1 MPLRHA
7 AEGADKDRTGLGELE
22 MATITSRYLTQI
34 QDVADGE
41 TLISVRGVRKWFPV
55 NTGFLSS
62 LLYKQELYVRAV
74 DGVTFDIKKGEILVL
89 AGESGCGKT
98 TTGRCILYLET
109 PTDGQIAYAGVDL
122 ATLDSNEMKELRK
135 RMQITFQDP
144 YESLNPK
151 QSIFSIVS
159 EPLVIHRLPLSPSQR
174 RQRVLE
180 ILENVSLT
188 PPEDYIDRYPH
199 ELSGGQRQRISVA
212 RALILHP
219 QFMVADEPVS
229 MLDVSIRAEILNL
242 LMKLRKDLGLTYLFI
257 THDLAVA
264 TYIADRIAIMYLG
277 KIVEIGPA
285 HEVAFSPEH
294 PYTRALISAVPS
306 GDPTIKRRMESL
318 KGEPPSPINVPP
330 GCRFHPRCP
339 YAQEICVR
347 EVPDE
352 RDMCDGHFVAC
363 HFAGELGASPVA

>member
-1 MPLRHA
+1 MTVDKLKA
-7 AEGADKDRTGLGELE
+7 LAGSADIR
-22 MATITSRYLTQI
+22 
-34 QDVADGE
+34 DGE
-41 TLISVRGVRKWFPV
+41 PLISVKNMRKWFPV

-62 LLYKQELYVRAV
+62 LLYKQELYVKAV
-74 DGVTFDIKKGEILVL
+74 DGVSFDVIKGEVLVL

-98 TTGRCILYLET
+98 TTGRCVLHLEI
-109 PTDGQIAYAGVDL
+109 PTDGDVIYAGSNL
-122 ATLDSNEMKELRK
+122 STLDRNEIKELRK

-151 QSIFSIVS
+151 QSIFSIVE
-159 EPLVIHRLPLSPSQR
+159 EPLLVHKIPLSPSQR
-174 RQRVLE
+174 RERVLE
-180 ILENVSLT
+180 ALESVALT
-188 PPEDYIDRYPH
+188 PAEDYIDRYPH

-219 QFMVADEPVS
+219 EFMVADEPVS

-242 LMKLRKDLGLTYLFI
+242 LLTLREELGLTYLFI

-277 KIVEIGPA
+277 KIMEIGPA
-285 HEVAFSPEH
+285 HDIAFTPLH

-306 GDPTIKRRMESL
+306 GDPTVKRRVESL
-318 KGEPPSPINVPP
+318 KGEPPSPINVPS

-347 EVPDE
+347 EIPEDRNIGE
-352 RDMCDGHFVAC
+352 GHFVAC
-363 HFAGELGASPVA
+363 HFAGELPEVQL

>member
-1 MPLRHA
+1 MTVDESSIFQQSA
-7 AEGADKDRTGLGELE
+7 N
-22 MATITSRYLTQI
+22 I
-34 QDVADGE
+34 QDGE
-41 TLISVRGVRKWFPV
+41 PLIKVRNLRKWFPV

-62 LLYKQELYVRAV
+62 ILYKQELYVKAI
-74 DGVTFDIKKGEILVL
+74 DGVTFDIVKGEVLVL

-98 TTGRCILYLET
+98 TTGRCILYLEI
-109 PTDGQIAYAGVDL
+109 PTDGQVVYAGRDL
-122 ATLDSNEMKELRK
+122 ATLDRNEIKELRR

-151 QSIFSIVS
+151 QSIYSIIS
-159 EPLVIHRLPLSPSQR
+159 EPLTVHKIPLSVIEKKK
-174 RQRVLE
+174 RVLE
-180 ILENVSLT
+180 AMESVALI
-188 PPEDYIDRYPH
+188 PAEDYIDRYPH

-219 QFMVADEPVS
+219 EFMVADEPVS

-242 LMKLRKDLGLTYLFI
+242 LLDIREKFGLTYLFI

-264 TYIADRIAIMYLG
+264 TYIADRIGIMYLG
-277 KIVEIGPA
+277 KVMEIGPS
-285 HEVAFSPEH
+285 HEVAFNPLH

-306 GDPTIKRRMESL
+306 GDPTVKRRAESL

-339 YAQEICVR
+339 YAQEICMR
-347 EVPDE
+347 EIPED
-352 RDMCDGHFVAC
+352 RDMGEGHFVAC
-363 HFAGELGASPVA
+363 HFAGELGDSSQF

>member
-1 MPLRHA
+1 MA
-7 AEGADKDRTGLGELE
+7 ATS
-22 MATITSRYLTQI
+22 SRYLTQV
-34 QDVADGE
+34 QEVSEGD
-41 TLISVRGVRKWFPV
+41 TLIAVRGVRKWFPV

-74 DGVTFDIKKGEILVL
+74 DGITFDIKKGEILVL

-109 PTDGQIAYAGVDL
+109 PTDGQVVYAGVDL
-122 ATLDSNEMKELRK
+122 ATLDRNEMKEIRK

-159 EPLVIHRLPLSPSQR
+159 EPLTVHKIPSTPSQR
-174 RQRVLE
+174 RERVLE
-180 ILENVSLT
+180 VLESVALT
-188 PPEDYIDRYPH
+188 PSEDYIDRYPH

-242 LMKLRKDLGLTYLFI
+242 LLKLRKDLGLTYLFI

-277 KIVEIGPA
+277 KVVEIGPA
-285 HEVAFSPEH
+285 HDVAFSPEH

-306 GDPTIKRRMESL
+306 GDPTVKRRVESL

-347 EVPDE
+347 EVPDD
-352 RDMCDGHFVAC
+352 RDMGDGHYVAC
-363 HFAGELGASPVA
+363 HFAGELGGSPVV

>member
-1 MPLRHA
+1 MTANESSVFQHSADIREGEPLI
-7 AEGADKDRTGLGELE
+7 E
-22 MATITSRYLTQI
+22 
-34 QDVADGE
+34 
-41 TLISVRGVRKWFPV
+41 VRNLRKWFPV

-62 LLYKQELYVRAV
+62 ILYKQELFVKAV
-74 DGVTFDIKKGEILVL
+74 DGITFDIVKGEILVL

-109 PTDGQIAYAGVDL
+109 PSDGNVVYAGRDL
-122 ATLDSNEMKELRK
+122 ATLDRNEIKELRR

-151 QSIFSIVS
+151 KSIYSIVS
-159 EPLVIHRLPLSPSQR
+159 EPLTVHKIPLTPSQK

-180 ILENVSLT
+180 AMESVALV
-188 PPEDYIDRYPH
+188 PAEDYIDRYPH

-219 QFMVADEPVS
+219 EFMVADEPVS
-229 MLDVSIRAEILNL
+229 MLDVSIRADILNL
-242 LMKLRKDLGLTYLFI
+242 LLDIREEYALTYLFI

-264 TYIADRIAIMYLG
+264 TYIADRIGIMYLG
-277 KIVEIGPA
+277 KVMEIGPA
-285 HEVAFSPEH
+285 HEVAFNPMH

-306 GDPTIKRRMESL
+306 GDPTVKRRVESL

-347 EVPDE
+347 ELPED
-352 RDMCDGHFVAC
+352 RDMGEGHFVAC
-363 HFAGELGASPVA
+363 HFAGELGDAPSF

>member
-1 MPLRHA
+1 MMTIDESRVLQ
-7 AEGADKDRTGLGELE
+7 GSDDIKDG
-22 MATITSRYLTQI
+22 
-34 QDVADGE
+34 D
-41 TLISVRGVRKWFPV
+41 TLIAVRNMRKWFAV

-62 LLYKQELYVRAV
+62 MLYKQELFVKAV
-74 DGVTFDIKKGEILVL
+74 DGVTFDIKKGEVLVL

-98 TTGRCILYLET
+98 TTGRCVLHLEI
-109 PTDGQIAYAGVDL
+109 PTDGDVIYAGQNL
-122 ATLDSNEMKELRK
+122 ATLDRNEIKELRK

-151 QSIFSIVS
+151 QSIFSIVQ
-159 EPLVIHRLPLSPSQR
+159 EPLMVHKIPLSPSQR

-180 ILENVSLT
+180 AMESVALT
-188 PPEDYIDRYPH
+188 PAEDYIDRYPH

-219 QFMVADEPVS
+219 EFMVADEPVS

-242 LMKLRKDLGLTYLFI
+242 LLNLREELGLTYLFI

-277 KIVEIGPA
+277 KVMELGPA
-285 HEVAFSPEH
+285 HDVAFTPLH

-306 GDPTIKRRMESL
+306 GDPTVKRRTESL
-318 KGEPPSPINVPP
+318 KGEPPSPINVPS

-347 EVPDE
+347 EIPDD
-352 RDMCDGHFVAC
+352 RDMGDGHIVAC
-363 HFAGELGASPVA
+363 HFAGELPEVRL

>member
-1 MPLRHA
+1 MMTVDKTEA
-7 AEGADKDRTGLGELE
+7 IEGSGVIR
-22 MATITSRYLTQI
+22 
-34 QDVADGE
+34 DGE
-41 TLISVRGVRKWFPV
+41 TLVSLKNMRKWFPV

-62 LLYKQELYVRAV
+62 LLYKQELFVKAV
-74 DGVTFDIKKGEILVL
+74 DGVTFDIIKGEVLVL

-98 TTGRCILYLET
+98 TTGRCVLHLEI
-109 PTDGQIAYAGVDL
+109 PTDGDVIYAGQNL
-122 ATLDSNEMKELRK
+122 GTLDRNEIKELRR

-151 QSIFSIVS
+151 QSIFSIVE
-159 EPLVIHRLPLSPSQR
+159 EPLLVHKIPLTPSQR
-174 RQRVLE
+174 RERVLE
-180 ILENVSLT
+180 ALESVALIPS
-188 PPEDYIDRYPH
+188 EDYIDRFPH

-219 QFMVADEPVS
+219 EFMVADEPVS

-242 LMKLRKDLGLTYLFI
+242 LLTLRDELGLTYLFI

-264 TYIADRIAIMYLG
+264 TYIADRIGIMYLG
-277 KIVEIGPA
+277 KIMEIGPA
-285 HEVAFSPEH
+285 HEVAFNPHH

-306 GDPTIKRRMESL
+306 GDPTVKRRVESL
-318 KGEPPSPINVPP
+318 KGEPPSPINVPS

-347 EVPDE
+347 EIPED
-352 RDMCDGHFVAC
+352 RDMGEGHFVAC
-363 HFAGELGASPVA
+363 HFAGELPETHL

>member
-1 MPLRHA
+1 MRESSF
-7 AEGADKDRTGLGELE
+7 AEDARAIREGD
-22 MATITSRYLTQI
+22 
-34 QDVADGE
+34 
-41 TLISVRGVRKWFPV
+41 TLVKVRGLRKWFPV

-62 LLYKQELYVRAV
+62 LLYKQELFVKAV
-74 DGVTFDIKKGEILVL
+74 DGLTFDIKKGEVLVL

-98 TTGRCILYLET
+98 TTGRCILYLES
-109 PTDGQIAYAGVDL
+109 PTDGLVTYADQDL
-122 ATLDSNEMKELRK
+122 GALDRNEMKELRK

-151 QSIFSIVS
+151 QSIYGIVS
-159 EPLVIHRLPLSPSQR
+159 EPLVVHKIPLTPSQKR
-174 RQRVLE
+174 ERVLE
-180 ILENVSLT
+180 ALESVALT
-188 PPEDYIDRYPH
+188 PAIDYIDRYPH

-219 QFMVADEPVS
+219 DFMVADEPVS

-242 LMKLRKDLGLTYLFI
+242 LLELREELGLTYLFI

-264 TYIADRIAIMYLG
+264 TYIAHRIGIMYLG
-277 KIVEIGPA
+277 KLMELGPS
-285 HEVAFSPEH
+285 HEVAFNPLH

-306 GDPTIKRRMESL
+306 GDPTVKRRVESL

-347 EVPDE
+347 EVPED
-352 RDMCDGHFVAC
+352 RDMGDEHVVAC
-363 HFAGELGASPVA
+363 HFAGELPEIEIT

>member
-1 MPLRHA
+1 M
-7 AEGADKDRTGLGELE
+7 
-22 MATITSRYLTQI
+22 TI
-34 QDVADGE
+34 DE
-41 TLISVRGVRKWFPV
+41 RGVITQSTVSEGDALIQVRNMRKWFPV

-62 LLYKQELYVRAV
+62 LLYKQELFVRAV
-74 DGVTFDIKKGEILVL
+74 DGVSFDINKGEVLVL

-98 TTGRCILYLET
+98 TTGRCVLYLEA
-109 PTDGQIAYAGVDL
+109 PTDGHVVYAGQNL
-122 ATLDSNEMKELRK
+122 STLDRQEIKELRK
-135 RMQITFQDP
+135 KMQITFQDP

-159 EPLVIHRLPLSPSQR
+159 EPLTVHKLPLTPSQR
-174 RQRVLE
+174 RKRVLE
-180 ILENVSLT
+180 ALESVAIT
-188 PPEDYIDRYPH
+188 PADDYIDRYPH

-219 QFMVADEPVS
+219 EFMVADEPVS

-242 LMKLRKDLGLTYLFI
+242 LLKLREDLGLTYLFI

-285 HEVAFSPEH
+285 HGVAFTPLH

-306 GDPTIKRRMESL
+306 GDPTVKKRVESL

-347 EVPDE
+347 EVPED
-352 RDMCDGHFVAC
+352 RDMGDNHVVAC
-363 HFAGELGASPVA
+363 HFAGELGDAPM

>member
-1 MPLRHA
+1 M
-7 AEGADKDRTGLGELE
+7 
-22 MATITSRYLTQI
+22 TIRESRYLAYAKE
-34 QDVADGE
+34 VAPGE
-41 TLISVRGVRKWFPV
+41 PLIEVKGMKKWFPV

-62 LLYKQELYVRAV
+62 LLYKQELYVKAV

-98 TTGRCILYLET
+98 TTGRCVLYLEP
-109 PTDGQIAYAGVDL
+109 PTEGNVFYAGINL
-122 ATLDSNEMKELRK
+122 GELDRNEMKELRK

-151 QSIFSIVS
+151 QSIYGIVS
-159 EPLVIHRLPLSPSQR
+159 EPLTVHKIPLTPSQR
-174 RQRVLE
+174 RERVLE
-180 ILENVSLT
+180 ALENVALT

-199 ELSGGQRQRISVA
+199 ELSGGQRQRISIA

-219 QFMVADEPVS
+219 EFMVADEPVS

-242 LMKLRKDLGLTYLFI
+242 LLKLREELGLTYLFI

-264 TYIADRIAIMYLG
+264 TYIADRIGIMYLG
-277 KIVEIGPA
+277 KIMEIGPA
-285 HEVAFSPEH
+285 HDVAFNPQH

-306 GDPTIKRRMESL
+306 GDPTVKRRVESL

-339 YAQEICVR
+339 YAQDICAR
-347 EVPDE
+347 EMPEE
-352 RDMCDGHFVAC
+352 RDMGNGHFVAC
-363 HFAGELGASPVA
+363 HFAGELGELEL

>member
-1 MPLRHA
+1 MMTIDESRIL
-7 AEGADKDRTGLGELE
+7 EGSED
-22 MATITSRYLTQI
+22 I
-34 QDVADGE
+34 QDGE
-41 TLISVRGVRKWFPV
+41 TLISVKNMRKWFPV

-62 LLYKQELYVRAV
+62 MLYKQELYVKAV
-74 DGVTFDIKKGEILVL
+74 DGISFDIIKGEVLVI

-98 TTGRCILYLET
+98 TAGRCILHLET
-109 PTDGQIAYAGVDL
+109 PTDGDVIYAGQNL
-122 ATLDSNEMKELRK
+122 ATLDRNEIKELRK

-151 QSIFSIVS
+151 QSIFSIVE
-159 EPLVIHRLPLSPSQR
+159 EPLLVHKIPLTPSQR

-180 ILENVSLT
+180 SLESVAIT
-188 PPEDYIDRYPH
+188 PAEDYIDRYPH
-199 ELSGGQRQRISVA
+199 ELSGGQRQRSSVA

-219 QFMVADEPVS
+219 EFMVADEPVS

-242 LMKLRKDLGLTYLFI
+242 LLTLREELGLTYMFI

-264 TYIADRIAIMYLG
+264 TYIADRIGIMYLG
-277 KIVEIGPA
+277 KMVEIGPA
-285 HEVAFSPEH
+285 HEVAFNSMH

-306 GDPTIKRRMESL
+306 GDPTVKRRVESL
-318 KGEPPSPINVPP
+318 KGEPPSPINVPS

-347 EVPDE
+347 EIPED
-352 RDMCDGHFVAC
+352 RDMGEGHFVQC
-363 HFAGELGASPVA
+363 HFAGELPDAQL

>member
-1 MPLRHA
+1 MTFD
-7 AEGADKDRTGLGELE
+7 ESTILGRSDH
-22 MATITSRYLTQI
+22 IK
-34 QDVADGE
+34 DGE
-41 TLISVRGVRKWFPV
+41 PLVQIRNMAKWFPV

-62 LLYKQELYVRAV
+62 LLYKQELYVKAV
-74 DGVTFDIKKGEILVL
+74 DGVTFDIFKGEVLVI

-98 TTGRCILYLET
+98 TTGRCILHLEL
-109 PTDGQIAYAGVDL
+109 PTDGTVIYAGQDL
-122 ATLDSNEMKELRK
+122 SALDRNEMKELRK

-151 QSIFSIVS
+151 QSISSIVE
-159 EPLVIHRLPLSPSQR
+159 EPITVHKIPLSPSQR
-174 RQRVLE
+174 RQRVIEALE
-180 ILENVSLT
+180 SVAMY
-188 PPEDYIDRYPH
+188 PAEDFIDRYPH

-219 QFMVADEPVS
+219 EFMVADEPVS

-242 LMKLRKDLGLTYLFI
+242 LLQLRKELGLTYLFI

-264 TYIADRIAIMYLG
+264 TYIADRIGIMYLG

-285 HEVAFSPEH
+285 HDVAFEPLH

-306 GDPTIKRRMESL
+306 GDPTVKRRVESL

-347 EVPDE
+347 EMPED
-352 RDMCDGHFVAC
+352 RDMGEGHFVAC
-363 HFAGELGASPVA
+363 HFAGELGDAPPM

>member
-1 MPLRHA
+1 MTIEDRSEVLEQSSHIRAGEPL
-7 AEGADKDRTGLGELE
+7 
-22 MATITSRYLTQI
+22 I
-34 QDVADGE
+34 Q
-41 TLISVRGVRKWFPV
+41 VRNMRKWFPV

-62 LLYKQELYVRAV
+62 LLYKQELFVKAV
-74 DGVTFDIKKGEILVL
+74 DGVSFDIYKGEVLVL

-98 TTGRCILYLET
+98 TTGRCVIHLEI
-109 PTDGQIAYAGVDL
+109 PTDGQVVYAGLDL
-122 ATLDSNEMKELRK
+122 SNLDRNELKELRK

-151 QSIFSIVS
+151 QSIASIVE
-159 EPLVIHRLPLSPSQR
+159 EPITVHRIPLTPSQR
-174 RQRVLE
+174 RERVLE
-180 ILENVSLT
+180 ALESVALT
-188 PPEDYIDRYPH
+188 PAEDYIDRYPH

-219 QFMVADEPVS
+219 EFMVADEPVS

-242 LMKLRKDLGLTYLFI
+242 LLQLREELGLTYMFI

-277 KIVEIGPA
+277 KIMEIGPA
-285 HEVAFSPEH
+285 HEVAFNPYH

-306 GDPTIKRRMESL
+306 GDPTVKRRVESL

-347 EVPDE
+347 EIPED
-352 RDMCDGHFVAC
+352 RDMGDGHYVAC
-363 HFAGELGASPVA
+363 HFAGELGDAPPM

>member
-1 MPLRHA
+1 M
-7 AEGADKDRTGLGELE
+7 
-22 MATITSRYLTQI
+22 MTIDESRVLSGSEDI
-34 QDVADGE
+34 QDGE
-41 TLISVRGVRKWFPV
+41 TLITVRNMRKWFPV

-62 LLYKQELYVRAV
+62 MLYRQELFVKAV
-74 DGVTFDIKKGEILVL
+74 DGVSFDVIKGEVLVL

-98 TTGRCILYLET
+98 TTGRCILHLEI
-109 PTDGQIAYAGVDL
+109 PTDGDVAYAGQNL
-122 ATLDSNEMKELRK
+122 ATLDRNEIKELRK

-151 QSIFSIVS
+151 QSIFSIVE
-159 EPLVIHRLPLSPSQR
+159 EPLLVHKIPLTPSQR

-180 ILENVSLT
+180 ALESVALT
-188 PPEDYIDRYPH
+188 PAEDYIDRYPH

-219 QFMVADEPVS
+219 EFMVADEPVS

-242 LMKLRKDLGLTYLFI
+242 LLTLREELGLTYLFI

-264 TYIADRIAIMYLG
+264 TYIADRIGIMYLG
-277 KIVEIGPA
+277 KIMEIGPA
-285 HEVAFSPEH
+285 HEVAFNPMH

-306 GDPTIKRRMESL
+306 GDPTVKRRVESL
-318 KGEPPSPINVPP
+318 KGEPPSPINVPS

-347 EVPDE
+347 EIPED
-352 RDMCDGHFVAC
+352 RDMGEGHFVAC
-363 HFAGELGASPVA
+363 HFAGELPEAQL

>member
-1 MPLRHA
+1 MMTIDESRVL
-7 AEGADKDRTGLGELE
+7 EG
-22 MATITSRYLTQI
+22 SS
-34 QDVADGE
+34 DVREGE
-41 TLISVRGVRKWFPV
+41 TLISVRGMRKWFPV

-62 LLYKQELYVRAV
+62 MLYKQELYVKAV
-74 DGVTFDIKKGEILVL
+74 DGISFDIIKGEVLVL

-98 TTGRCILYLET
+98 TTGRCILHLEI
-109 PTDGQIAYAGVDL
+109 PTDGDVVYAGQNLSTMDR
-122 ATLDSNEMKELRK
+122 NEIKGLRK

-151 QSIFSIVS
+151 QSIYSIVE
-159 EPLVIHRLPLSPSQR
+159 EPLLVHKIPLSPSQR
-174 RQRVLE
+174 RQRVIEALE
-180 ILENVSLT
+180 SVAIV
-188 PPEDYIDRYPH
+188 PAEDFIDRYPH

-219 QFMVADEPVS
+219 EFMVADEPVS

-242 LMKLRKDLGLTYLFI
+242 LLNLREELGLTYLFI

-264 TYIADRIAIMYLG
+264 TYIADRIGIMYLG
-277 KIVEIGPA
+277 KIVELGPA
-285 HEVAFSPEH
+285 HEVAFNPLH

-306 GDPTIKRRMESL
+306 GDPTVKRRVESL
-318 KGEPPSPINVPP
+318 KGEPPSPINVPS

-347 EVPDE
+347 EIPED
-352 RDMCDGHFVAC
+352 RDMSEGHIVAC
-363 HFAGELGASPVA
+363 HFAGELPEAQL

>member
-1 MPLRHA
+1 MMTIDQTRLL
-7 AEGADKDRTGLGELE
+7 EGSSD
-22 MATITSRYLTQI
+22 I
-34 QDVADGE
+34 QDGE
-41 TLISVRGVRKWFPV
+41 TLIAVRNLRKWFPV

-62 LLYKQELYVRAV
+62 MLYRQELYVKAV
-74 DGVTFDIKKGEILVL
+74 DGASFDIIKGEVLVL

-98 TTGRCILYLET
+98 TTGRCVLHLEI
-109 PTDGQIAYAGVDL
+109 PTDGDVIYAGQNL
-122 ATLDSNEMKELRK
+122 ATLDRNEIKELRK

-151 QSIFSIVS
+151 QSVFSIVE
-159 EPLVIHRLPLSPSQR
+159 EPLLVHKVPLSPSQR

-180 ILENVSLT
+180 ALESVALT
-188 PPEDYIDRYPH
+188 PAEDYIDRYPH

-219 QFMVADEPVS
+219 EFMVADEPVS

-242 LMKLRKDLGLTYLFI
+242 LLTLREELGLTYLFI

-264 TYIADRIAIMYLG
+264 TYIADRIGIMYLG
-277 KIVEIGPA
+277 KIMEIGPA
-285 HEVAFSPEH
+285 HEVAFNPMH

-306 GDPTIKRRMESL
+306 GDPTVKRRVESL
-318 KGEPPSPINVPP
+318 KGEPPSPINVPT

-347 EVPDE
+347 EIPED
-352 RDMCDGHFVAC
+352 RDMGEGHFVAC
-363 HFAGELGASPVA
+363 HFAGELPEAQL

>member
-1 MPLRHA
+1 MTVDKLKA
-7 AEGADKDRTGLGELE
+7 LAGSADIR
-22 MATITSRYLTQI
+22 
-34 QDVADGE
+34 DGE
-41 TLISVRGVRKWFPV
+41 PLISVKNMRKWFPV

-62 LLYKQELYVRAV
+62 LLYKQELYVKAV
-74 DGVTFDIKKGEILVL
+74 DGVSFDVIKGEVLVL

-98 TTGRCILYLET
+98 TTGRCVLHLEI
-109 PTDGQIAYAGVDL
+109 PTDGDVIYAGSNL
-122 ATLDSNEMKELRK
+122 STLDRNEIKELRK

-151 QSIFSIVS
+151 QSIFSIVE
-159 EPLVIHRLPLSPSQR
+159 EPLLVHKIPLSPSQR
-174 RQRVLE
+174 RERVLE
-180 ILENVSLT
+180 ALESVALT
-188 PPEDYIDRYPH
+188 PAEDYIDRYPH

-219 QFMVADEPVS
+219 EFMVADEPVS

-242 LMKLRKDLGLTYLFI
+242 LLTLREELGLTYLFI

-264 TYIADRIAIMYLG
+264 TYIADRIGIMYLG
-277 KIVEIGPA
+277 KIMEIGPA
-285 HEVAFSPEH
+285 HDVAFTPLH

-306 GDPTIKRRMESL
+306 GDPTVKRRVESL
-318 KGEPPSPINVPP
+318 KGEPPSPINVPT

-347 EVPDE
+347 EIPEDRNIGE
-352 RDMCDGHFVAC
+352 GHFVAC
-363 HFAGELGASPVA
+363 HFAGELPEVQL

>member
-1 MPLRHA
+1 MTTEESKVLAGSVDIR
-7 AEGADKDRTGLGELE
+7 
-22 MATITSRYLTQI
+22 
-34 QDVADGE
+34 DGE
-41 TLISVRGVRKWFPV
+41 TLIAVRNMRKWFPV

-62 LLYKQELYVRAV
+62 MLYKQELFVKAV
-74 DGVTFDIKKGEILVL
+74 DGVSFDIIKGEVLVL

-98 TTGRCILYLET
+98 TTGRCILHLEI
-109 PTDGQIAYAGVDL
+109 PTDGDVTYAGSNL
-122 ATLDSNEMKELRK
+122 ATLDRNEIKELRK

-151 QSIFSIVS
+151 QSIFSIVE
-159 EPLVIHRLPLSPSQR
+159 EPLLVHKVPLTPSQR
-174 RQRVLE
+174 RKRVLE
-180 ILENVSLT
+180 SLESVALT
-188 PPEDYIDRYPH
+188 PAEDYIDRYPH

-219 QFMVADEPVS
+219 EFMVADEPVS

-242 LMKLRKDLGLTYLFI
+242 LLTLREELGLTYLFI

-264 TYIADRIAIMYLG
+264 TYIADRIGIMYLG
-277 KIVEIGPA
+277 KIMEIGPA
-285 HEVAFSPEH
+285 HEVAFNPMH

-306 GDPTIKRRMESL
+306 GDPTVKRRLESL
-318 KGEPPSPINVPP
+318 KGEPPSPINVPT

-347 EVPDE
+347 EIPED
-352 RDMCDGHFVAC
+352 RDMGESHFVAC
-363 HFAGELGASPVA
+363 HFAGELPEVRL

>member
-1 MPLRHA
+1 MTIDESRVL
-7 AEGADKDRTGLGELE
+7 EGSSDIR
-22 MATITSRYLTQI
+22 
-34 QDVADGE
+34 DGE
-41 TLISVRGVRKWFPV
+41 TIIAVKNMRKWFPV

-62 LLYKQELYVRAV
+62 MLYKQELFVKAV
-74 DGVTFDIKKGEILVL
+74 DGVTFDIIKGEVLVL

-98 TTGRCILYLET
+98 TTGRCILHLEI
-109 PTDGQIAYAGVDL
+109 PTDGDVIYAGQSL
-122 ATLDSNEMKELRK
+122 STLDRNEIKELRK

-151 QSIFSIVS
+151 QSIFSIVE
-159 EPLVIHRLPLSPSQR
+159 EPLLVHKIPLSPSQR

-180 ILENVSLT
+180 ALESVALT
-188 PPEDYIDRYPH
+188 PAEDYIDRYPH

-219 QFMVADEPVS
+219 EFMVADEPVS

-242 LMKLRKDLGLTYLFI
+242 LLNLREELGLTYLFI

-277 KIVEIGPA
+277 KIMELGPA
-285 HEVAFSPEH
+285 HEVAFNPLH

-306 GDPTIKRRMESL
+306 GDPTVKRRVESL
-318 KGEPPSPINVPP
+318 KGEPPSPINVPS

-347 EVPDE
+347 EVPED
-352 RDMCDGHFVAC
+352 RDLGEGHIVAC
-363 HFAGELGASPVA
+363 HFAGELPEAQL

>member
-1 MPLRHA
+1 MTV
-7 AEGADKDRTGLGELE
+7 DKVQVLQGSDD
-22 MATITSRYLTQI
+22 IK
-34 QDVADGE
+34 DGE
-41 TLISVRGVRKWFPV
+41 TLISVQNMRKWFPV

-62 LLYKQELYVRAV
+62 LLYKQELFVKAV
-74 DGVTFDIKKGEILVL
+74 DGITFDIIKGEVLVL

-98 TTGRCILYLET
+98 TTGRCVLHLEV
-109 PTDGQIAYAGVDL
+109 PTDGDIIYAGQNL
-122 ATLDSNEMKELRK
+122 STLDRNELKELRK

-151 QSIFSIVS
+151 QTIFSIIE
-159 EPLVIHRLPLSPSQR
+159 EPLLVHKIPLAPSQR

-180 ILENVSLT
+180 ALESVALT
-188 PPEDYIDRYPH
+188 PAEDYIDRFPH

-219 QFMVADEPVS
+219 EFMVADEPVS

-242 LMKLRKDLGLTYLFI
+242 LLTLREELGLTYLFI

-264 TYIADRIAIMYLG
+264 TYIADRIGIMYLG
-277 KIVEIGPA
+277 KIMEIGPS
-285 HEVAFSPEH
+285 HDVAFTPLH

-306 GDPTIKRRMESL
+306 GDPTVKRRVESL

-347 EVPDE
+347 EIPED
-352 RDMCDGHFVAC
+352 RDMGNGHFVAC
-363 HFAGELGASPVA
+363 HFAGELPEVQL

>member
-1 MPLRHA
+1 MVTESYKILEQTSEIRIGEPLIRVNN
-7 AEGADKDRTGLGELE
+7 
-22 MATITSRYLTQI
+22 M
-34 QDVADGE
+34 
-41 TLISVRGVRKWFPV
+41 RKWFPV

-62 LLYKQELYVRAV
+62 LLYKQNLFVKAV
-74 DGVTFDIKKGEILVL
+74 DGVSFDILKGEIIVL

-98 TTGRCILYLET
+98 TTGRCILYLEE
-109 PTDGQIAYAGVDL
+109 PTDGQVLYAGDDL
-122 ATLDSNEMKELRK
+122 ATLDRNEMKELRRK
-135 RMQITFQDP
+135 MQITFQDP

-151 QSIFSIVS
+151 QSVFGTVS
-159 EPLVIHRLPLSPSQR
+159 EPLSVHKIPLNRREQR
-174 RQRVLE
+174 ERVSE
-180 ILENVSLT
+180 ALENVAMT
-188 PPEDYIDRYPH
+188 PAEDFIDRYPH

-219 QFMVADEPVS
+219 EFMVADEPVS

-242 LMKLRKDLGLTYLFI
+242 LLDLREELSLTYLFI

-277 KIVEIGPA
+277 KIVELGDA
-285 HEVAFSPEH
+285 RDVAFNAQH

-306 GDPTIKRRMESL
+306 GDPTVKRRVESL

-347 EVPDE
+347 EIPAD
-352 RDMCDGHFVAC
+352 RDMGDGHIVAC
-363 HFAGELGASPVA
+363 HFAGELPETSSI

>member
-1 MPLRHA
+1 MTV
-7 AEGADKDRTGLGELE
+7 DK
-22 MATITSRYLTQI
+22 SRVLAGSV
-34 QDVADGE
+34 DVKDGE
-41 TLISVRGVRKWFPV
+41 TLIAVKNMRKWFPV

-62 LLYKQELYVRAV
+62 MLYKQELFVKAV
-74 DGVTFDIKKGEILVL
+74 DGITFDIIKGEVLVL

-98 TTGRCILYLET
+98 TTGRCILHLEL
-109 PTDGQIAYAGVDL
+109 PTDGDVIYAGQNL
-122 ATLDSNEMKELRK
+122 STLDRNEIKELRR

-151 QSIFSIVS
+151 QSIFSIVE
-159 EPLVIHRLPLSPSQR
+159 EPLLVHKIPLSPSQR
-174 RQRVLE
+174 RLRVLE
-180 ILENVSLT
+180 AMESVALT
-188 PPEDYIDRYPH
+188 PAEDYIDRYPH

-219 QFMVADEPVS
+219 EFMVADEPVS

-242 LMKLRKDLGLTYLFI
+242 LLTLREELGLTYLFI

-264 TYIADRIAIMYLG
+264 TYIADRIGIMYLG
-277 KIVEIGPA
+277 KIMEIGPA
-285 HEVAFSPEH
+285 HDVAFSPMH

-306 GDPTIKRRMESL
+306 GDPTVKRRVESL
-318 KGEPPSPINVPP
+318 KGEPPSPINVPS

-347 EVPDE
+347 EVPED
-352 RDMCDGHFVAC
+352 RDVGNGHFVAC
-363 HFAGELGASPVA
+363 HFAGELPEVQL

>member
-1 MPLRHA
+1 MTV
-7 AEGADKDRTGLGELE
+7 DKSRVLTG
-22 MATITSRYLTQI
+22 SV
-34 QDVADGE
+34 DVKDGE
-41 TLISVRGVRKWFPV
+41 TLIAVKNMRKWFPV

-62 LLYKQELYVRAV
+62 MLYKQELFVKAV
-74 DGVTFDIKKGEILVL
+74 DGITFDIIKGEVLVL

-98 TTGRCILYLET
+98 TTGRCILHLEL
-109 PTDGQIAYAGVDL
+109 PTDGDVIYAGQNL
-122 ATLDSNEMKELRK
+122 STLDRNEIKELRR

-151 QSIFSIVS
+151 QSIFSIVE
-159 EPLVIHRLPLSPSQR
+159 EPLLVHKIPLSPSQR
-174 RQRVLE
+174 RLRVLE
-180 ILENVSLT
+180 ALESVALT
-188 PPEDYIDRYPH
+188 PAEDYIDRYPH

-219 QFMVADEPVS
+219 EFMVADEPVS

-242 LMKLRKDLGLTYLFI
+242 LLTLREELGLTYLFI

-264 TYIADRIAIMYLG
+264 TYIADRIGIMYLG
-277 KIVEIGPA
+277 KIMEIGPA
-285 HEVAFSPEH
+285 HDVAFSPMH

-306 GDPTIKRRMESL
+306 GDPTVKRRVESL
-318 KGEPPSPINVPP
+318 KGEPPSPINVPS

-347 EVPDE
+347 EVPED
-352 RDMCDGHFVAC
+352 RDVGNDHFVAC
-363 HFAGELGASPVA
+363 HFAGELPEVQL

>member
-1 MPLRHA
+1 M
-7 AEGADKDRTGLGELE
+7 
-22 MATITSRYLTQI
+22 TIDESRILQGSS
-34 QDVADGE
+34 DVKEGE
-41 TLISVRGVRKWFPV
+41 TLISVRNMRKWFPV

-62 LLYKQELYVRAV
+62 MLYKQELFVKAV
-74 DGVTFDIKKGEILVL
+74 DGVNFDIKKGEVLVL

-98 TTGRCILYLET
+98 TTGRCVLHLEI
-109 PTDGQIAYAGVDL
+109 PTDGEVVYAGQNL
-122 ATLDSNEMKELRK
+122 STLDRNEIKELRK

-151 QSIFSIVS
+151 QSIKSIVE
-159 EPLVIHRLPLSPSQR
+159 EPLLVHKIPLTPSQR

-180 ILENVSLT
+180 ALESVALT
-188 PPEDYIDRYPH
+188 PAQDYIDRFPH

-219 QFMVADEPVS
+219 EFMVADEPVS

-242 LMKLRKDLGLTYLFI
+242 LLNLREELDLTYLFI

-264 TYIADRIAIMYLG
+264 TYIADRIGIMYLG
-277 KIVEIGPA
+277 KIMELGPA
-285 HEVAFSPEH
+285 HDVAFTPMH

-306 GDPTIKRRMESL
+306 GDPTVKRRVESL

-347 EVPDE
+347 EVPED
-352 RDMCDGHFVAC
+352 RDMGDGHFVAC
-363 HFAGELGASPVA
+363 HFAGELPEVSL

>member
-1 MPLRHA
+1 MMTTEESKVLAGSVDIR
-7 AEGADKDRTGLGELE
+7 
-22 MATITSRYLTQI
+22 
-34 QDVADGE
+34 DGE
-41 TLISVRGVRKWFPV
+41 TLIAVRNMRKWFPV

-62 LLYKQELYVRAV
+62 MLYKQELFVKAV
-74 DGVTFDIKKGEILVL
+74 DGVSFDIIKGEVLVL

-98 TTGRCILYLET
+98 TTGRCILHLEI
-109 PTDGQIAYAGVDL
+109 PTDGDVTYAGSNL
-122 ATLDSNEMKELRK
+122 ATLDRNEIKELRK

-151 QSIFSIVS
+151 QSIFSIVE
-159 EPLVIHRLPLSPSQR
+159 EPLLVHKVPLTPSQR
-174 RQRVLE
+174 RKRVLE
-180 ILENVSLT
+180 SLESVALT
-188 PPEDYIDRYPH
+188 PAEDYIDRYPH

-219 QFMVADEPVS
+219 EFMVADEPVS

-242 LMKLRKDLGLTYLFI
+242 LLTLREELGLTYLFI

-264 TYIADRIAIMYLG
+264 TYIADRIGIMYLG
-277 KIVEIGPA
+277 KIMEIGPA
-285 HEVAFSPEH
+285 HEVAFNPMH

-306 GDPTIKRRMESL
+306 GDPTVKRRLESL
-318 KGEPPSPINVPP
+318 KGEPPSPINVPT

-347 EVPDE
+347 EIPED
-352 RDMCDGHFVAC
+352 RDMGESHFVAC
-363 HFAGELGASPVA
+363 HFAGELPEVRL

>member
-1 MPLRHA
+1 MTV
-7 AEGADKDRTGLGELE
+7 DR
-22 MATITSRYLTQI
+22 SRVLQGSVDI
-34 QDVADGE
+34 KDGE
-41 TLISVRGVRKWFPV
+41 TLISVRNMRKWFPV

-62 LLYKQELYVRAV
+62 LLYKQELFVKAV
-74 DGVTFDIKKGEILVL
+74 DGVTFDIIKGEVLVL

-98 TTGRCILYLET
+98 TTGRCVLHLEI
-109 PTDGQIAYAGVDL
+109 PTDGDIVYAGQNL
-122 ATLDSNEMKELRK
+122 ATLDRNEIKELRK

-151 QSIFSIVS
+151 QSIFNIVE
-159 EPLVIHRLPLSPSQR
+159 EPLLVHKIPLTPSQR

-180 ILENVSLT
+180 SLESVALT
-188 PPEDYIDRYPH
+188 PAEDYIDRFPH

-219 QFMVADEPVS
+219 EFMVADEPVS

-242 LMKLRKDLGLTYLFI
+242 LLTLREELGLTYLFI

-264 TYIADRIAIMYLG
+264 TYIADRIGIMYLG
-277 KIVEIGPA
+277 KILEIGPA
-285 HEVAFSPEH
+285 HDVAFSPLH

-306 GDPTIKRRMESL
+306 GDPTVKRRVESL
-318 KGEPPSPINVPP
+318 KGEPPSPINVPS
-330 GCRFHPRCP
+330 GCRFHPRCQ

-347 EVPDE
+347 EVPED
-352 RDMCDGHFVAC
+352 RDMGDGHFVAC
-363 HFAGELGASPVA
+363 HFAGELPEVQL

>member
-1 MPLRHA
+1 MMTVDKSRVI
-7 AEGADKDRTGLGELE
+7 EGSVDIR
-22 MATITSRYLTQI
+22 
-34 QDVADGE
+34 DGE
-41 TLISVRGVRKWFPV
+41 TLISVKNMRKWFPV

-62 LLYKQELYVRAV
+62 MLYKQELFVKAV
-74 DGVTFDIKKGEILVL
+74 DGVTFDIIKGEVLVL

-98 TTGRCILYLET
+98 TTGRCVLHLEI
-109 PTDGQIAYAGVDL
+109 PTDGDVIYAGQNL
-122 ATLDSNEMKELRK
+122 ATLDRNEIKDLRK

-151 QSIFSIVS
+151 QSIFSIVE
-159 EPLVIHRLPLSPSQR
+159 EPLLVHKIPLSPSQR

-180 ILENVSLT
+180 ALESVALT
-188 PPEDYIDRYPH
+188 PADDYIDRFPH

-219 QFMVADEPVS
+219 EFMVADEPVS

-242 LMKLRKDLGLTYLFI
+242 LLTLREELGLTYLFI

-264 TYIADRIAIMYLG
+264 TYIADRIGIMYLG
-277 KIVEIGPA
+277 KIMEIGPA
-285 HEVAFSPEH
+285 HDVAFSPLH

-306 GDPTIKRRMESL
+306 GDPTVKRRVESL
-318 KGEPPSPINVPP
+318 KGEPPSPINVPS

-347 EVPDE
+347 DIPED
-352 RDMCDGHFVAC
+352 RDMGNGHFVAC
-363 HFAGELGASPVA
+363 HFAGELPEAQL